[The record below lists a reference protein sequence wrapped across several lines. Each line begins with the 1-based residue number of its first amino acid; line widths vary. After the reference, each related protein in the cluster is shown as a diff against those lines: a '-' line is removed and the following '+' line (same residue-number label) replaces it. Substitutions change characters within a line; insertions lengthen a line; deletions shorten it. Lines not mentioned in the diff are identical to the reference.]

1 MLEYTTNIM
10 PSIKINAKADN
21 PVEIRRAL
29 QQLNKETNDIVA
41 SDIPSSPSGNLSST
55 NVQDALEELDS
66 EKAGI
71 GENETITAN
80 WIFNNFPKFI
90 LSSESV
96 TTNTTASKNITLVDC
111 TSGNIQITLPDN
123 GYIFVI
129 EKIDSST
136 NYVTI
141 IPTSGTIMLTTD
153 VKIYRQGTSLKLYKV
168 GTDWRII

>member
-1 MLEYTTNIM
+1 M
-10 PSIKINAKADN
+10 PQIKINAKADN
-21 PVEIRRAL
+21 AVEIRRAL
-29 QQLNKETNDIVA
+29 QQLNTDVNA
-41 SDIPSSPSGNLSST
+41 LTALDIPFAIGGNISAT
-55 NVQDALEELDS
+55 NVQDAIDELDT

-71 GENETITAN
+71 GESETILAQ
-80 WIFNNFPKFI
+80 WIFNLLPKFI
-90 LSSESV
+90 FAYESV
-96 TTNTTASKNITLVDC
+96 TANTTASKNITLVDC

-141 IPTSGTIMLTTD
+141 VPTSGTIMLTTN
-153 VKIYRQGTSLKLYKV
+153 VKIYRQGTSLVLYKV